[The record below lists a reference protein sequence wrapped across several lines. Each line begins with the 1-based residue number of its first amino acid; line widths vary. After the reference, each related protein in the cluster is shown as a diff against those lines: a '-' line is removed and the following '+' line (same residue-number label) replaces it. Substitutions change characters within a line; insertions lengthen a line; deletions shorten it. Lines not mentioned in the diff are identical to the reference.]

1 MKEKIAFVCQRYG
14 LEVNG
19 GSEAYCLQLAEKLKA
34 YYDVTVYTTCALS
47 YTTWA
52 NSYPT
57 GEVDINGVHVKRY
70 AVEKERNQEI
80 FNKISSLVY
89 AEGHTDGEE
98 LQWIEEQ
105 GPYCPELLDV
115 LDREH
120 TRYRV
125 VFFMTYLYYLSA
137 AGLPR
142 GYKNAALIP
151 TLHDELPAHLRY
163 YDAVFAA
170 AKGLAWNTEEEK
182 AYACKRFPCVRA
194 IPGVMTGIGLT
205 EPDNPLPDL
214 PGELTGKTYLVYA
227 GRIDESKGCG
237 EMFAFFR
244 RYKQERG
251 GELKL
256 VLMGKP
262 VMEIPEDP
270 DIISLGFVSEEMKF
284 AVIREAFALVLFS
297 RFESLSMVVLE
308 SMLMERPVLVTGK
321 CEVLKGHCIRSGAGL
336 YFDNYPEFEGCLR
349 WLQEHPEAYQK
360 MRRLGKEYV
369 QRNYSWDAIL
379 GQYRKLISDVFP
391 PVKENK
397 ELLHVVENE

>member
-1 MKEKIAFVCQRYG
+1 MDRIAFVCQRYG

-19 GSEAYCLQLAEKLKA
+19 GSELHCRQLAEKLTA
-34 YYDVTVYTTCALS
+34 FYDVTVYTTCALQ
-47 YTTWA
+47 YTTWENVFSA
-52 NSYPT
+52 GN
-57 GEVDINGVHVKRY
+57 EDINGVHVKRFS
-70 AVEKERNQEI
+70 VEKQRNKETFDKLSSRI
-80 FNKISSLVY
+80 FAKD
-89 AEGHTDGEE
+89 HTDGEE
-98 LQWIEEQ
+98 QQWIDEQ

-142 GYKNAALIP
+142 RYENAALIP
-151 TLHDELPAHLRY
+151 TLHDEPPAHLRY

-182 AYACKRFPCVRA
+182 TFAEKRFPAVRNT
-194 IPGVMTGIGLT
+194 PGIMVGVGIEG
-205 EPDNPLPDL
+205 PV
-214 PGELTGKTYLVYA
+214 GELPALPSVLGGKKYLVYA

-244 RYKQERG
+244 RYKQEHG
-251 GELKL
+251 GDLKL

-284 AVIREAFALVLFS
+284 AVMREAFALVLFS